1 MSSIASTSSTT
12 DAAAALAALASA
24 KTASGTTAA
33 ADDPQAKFLK
43 LLVAQ
48 LKNQD
53 PLNPVDN
60 AQMTSQMAQISTV
73 TGIDKLNTTLQTM
86 AASFNASQALQASSM
101 IGRSVL
107 VPGSELQLQNG
118 VALGGAS
125 LSQPVDK
132 LVVSIVDASAQ
143 VLHKV
148 DLGPQAAGVVN
159 FQWDGVTDTGVTAA
173 PGSYT
178 FKVEAVQGGNK
189 IDAVALTLGL
199 VTGVTQGTKG
209 TMLNV
214 SGMAPVAVSDVKQ
227 VM

>member
-1 MSSIASTSSTT
+1 MSTVGSTT

-24 KTASGTTAA
+24 KDAGGTKAA
-33 ADDPQAKFLK
+33 ADDPQSKFLK

-73 TGIDKLNTTLQTM
+73 TGIDQLNTTLQQM
-86 AASFNASQALQASSM
+86 ASSFAATQSMQAAAM
-101 IGRSVL
+101 IGRNVL
-107 VPGSELQLQNG
+107 VPGSELQLQDG
-118 VALGGAS
+118 VAQGGVS
-125 LSQPVDK
+125 LAQPVDK
-132 LVVSIVDASAQ
+132 LTVSVVDASAQ

-148 DLGPQAAGVVN
+148 DLGPQEAGVVN
-159 FQWDGVTDTGVTAA
+159 FEWDGVTDNGTKAA
-173 PGSYT
+173 SGSYS
-178 FKVEAVQGGNK
+178 FKVEAVQAGNK
-189 IDAVALTLGL
+189 IDALGL
-199 VTGVTQGTKG
+199 SMGRVTGVTQGASG

-214 SGMAPVAVSDVKQ
+214 SGRAPVAVSDVKQ

>member
-1 MSSIASTSSTT
+1 MSSVGSTT

-24 KTASGTTAA
+24 KDASATKAA
-33 ADDPQAKFLK
+33 EDPQSKFLK

-73 TGIDKLNTTLQTM
+73 TGIDQLNTTLQKM
-86 AASFNASQALQASSM
+86 ASSFTASQSLQAASM
-101 IGRSVL
+101 IGRNVL
-107 VPGSELQLQNG
+107 VPGSEVQLQDG
-118 VALGGAS
+118 VAQGGVS
-125 LSQPVDK
+125 LEQAVDK
-132 LVVSIVDASAQ
+132 LTVSIVDASAQ

-148 DLGPQAAGVVN
+148 DLGPQVAGVVN
-159 FQWDGVTDTGVTAA
+159 FQWDGVTDSGSTAV
-173 PGSYT
+173 PGSYS
-178 FKVEAVQGGNK
+178 FKLEAVQGGNK
-189 IDAVALTLGL
+189 IDALALTLGR
-199 VTGVTQGTKG
+199 VTGVTQGASG

-214 SGMAPVAVSDVKQ
+214 SGKAPVAVSDVKQ

>member
-1 MSSIASTSSTT
+1 MSAVGSTT

-24 KTASGTTAA
+24 KEAGGTKA
-33 ADDPQAKFLK
+33 ADDPQSKFLK

-73 TGIDKLNTTLQTM
+73 TGIDQLNTTLQQM
-86 AASFNASQALQASSM
+86 AASFTATQSLQAAAM
-101 IGRSVL
+101 IGRNVL
-107 VPGSELQLQNG
+107 VPGGELQLQDG
-118 VALGGAS
+118 KAQGGAS
-125 LSQPVDK
+125 LAQPVDK
-132 LVVSIVDASAQ
+132 LIVSILGASAE

-159 FQWDGVTDTGVTAA
+159 FQWDGVTDNGATAA
-173 PGSYT
+173 PGSYS
-178 FKVEAVQGGNK
+178 FKLEAVQDGSK
-189 IDAVALTLGL
+189 VDVLALTLGR
-199 VTGVTQGTKG
+199 VTGVTQGANG

-214 SGMAPVAVSDVKQ
+214 NGKAPVAVSDVKQ

>member
-1 MSSIASTSSTT
+1 MSSVGSTT

-24 KTASGTTAA
+24 KDASGTKAT
-33 ADDPQAKFLK
+33 DDPQSKFLK

-73 TGIDKLNTTLQTM
+73 TGIDQLNTTLQKM
-86 AASFNASQALQASSM
+86 ASSFTASQSLQAASM
-101 IGRSVL
+101 IGRNVL
-107 VPGSELQLQNG
+107 VPGSEVQLQDGMAQGG
-118 VALGGAS
+118 VS
-125 LSQPVDK
+125 LEQAVDK
-132 LVVSIVDASAQ
+132 LTVSIVDASAQ

-159 FQWDGVTDTGVTAA
+159 FQWDGVTDSGSTAV
-173 PGSYT
+173 PGSYS
-178 FKVEAVQGGNK
+178 FKLEAVQGGNK
-189 IDAVALTLGL
+189 IDALALTLGR
-199 VTGVTQGTKG
+199 VTGVTQGASG

-214 SGMAPVAVSDVKQ
+214 SGKAPVAVSDVKQ

>member
-1 MSSIASTSSTT
+1 MSTVGSTT

-24 KTASGTTAA
+24 KDAGATKAA
-33 ADDPQAKFLK
+33 EDPQSKFLK

-73 TGIDKLNTTLQTM
+73 AGIDQLNTTLQKM
-86 AASFNASQALQASSM
+86 ASNFTASQSLQAASM
-101 IGRSVL
+101 IGRNVL
-107 VPGSELQLQNG
+107 VPGSEVQLQDG
-118 VALGGAS
+118 VAQGGVS
-125 LSQPVDK
+125 LAQPVDK
-132 LVVSIVDASAQ
+132 LTVSIVDASAQ

-148 DLGPQAAGVVN
+148 DLGPQTAGVVN
-159 FQWDGVTDTGVTAA
+159 FQWGGVTDNGTTAV
-173 PGSYT
+173 PGSYS
-178 FKVEAVQGGNK
+178 FKLEAVQGGNK
-189 IDAVALTLGL
+189 IDALALTLGR
-199 VTGVTQGTKG
+199 VTGVTQGAGG

-214 SGMAPVAVSDVKQ
+214 SGKAPVAVSDVKQ

>member
-1 MSSIASTSSTT
+1 MSSVGSTT

-24 KTASGTTAA
+24 KDAGGTKA
-33 ADDPQAKFLK
+33 ADDPQSKFLK

-73 TGIDKLNTTLQTM
+73 TGIEQLNTTLQKM
-86 AASFNASQALQASSM
+86 ASSFTATQSLQAASM
-101 IGRSVL
+101 IGRNVL
-107 VPGSELQLQNG
+107 VPGSEVQLQDGLAQGG
-118 VALGGAS
+118 VS
-125 LSQPVDK
+125 LAQAVDK
-132 LVVSIVDASAQ
+132 LTVSIVDASAQ

-148 DLGPQAAGVVN
+148 DLGPQDAGVVN
-159 FQWDGVTDTGVTAA
+159 FQWDGVTDSGTTAV
-173 PGSYT
+173 PGSYS
-178 FKVEAVQGGNK
+178 FKLEAVQGGNK
-189 IDAVALTLGL
+189 IDALALTLGR
-199 VTGVTQGTKG
+199 VTGVTQAVGG

-214 SGMAPVAVSDVKQ
+214 SGKAPVAVSDVKQ

>member
-1 MSSIASTSSTT
+1 MSTVGSTT
-12 DAAAALAALASA
+12 DATAALAALAAA
-24 KTASGTTAA
+24 KDAGGTKAA
-33 ADDPQAKFLK
+33 ADDPQSKFLK

-73 TGIDKLNTTLQTM
+73 TGIDQLNTTLQQM
-86 AASFNASQALQASSM
+86 ATSFNASQGLQATAM
-101 IGRSVL
+101 IGRNVL
-107 VPGSELQLQNG
+107 VPGSALQLQDGAAQGG
-118 VALGGAS
+118 VS
-125 LSQPVDK
+125 LAQPVDK
-132 LVVSIVDASAQ
+132 LTLSVLDASGR

-159 FQWDGVTDTGVTAA
+159 FVWDGVTDSGATAA
-173 PGSYT
+173 AGSYS

-189 IDAVALTLGL
+189 IDALALALGR
-199 VTGVTQGTKG
+199 VTGVTQGSNATL
-209 TMLNV
+209 LNV
-214 SGMAPVAVSDVKQ
+214 SGMAPVAVSDIKQ

>member
-1 MSSIASTSSTT
+1 MSSVASTS
-12 DAAAALAALASA
+12 DASAALAALAAAKDSSA
-24 KTASGTTAA
+24 TKAA
-33 ADDPQAKFLK
+33 ADDPESKFLK

-73 TGIDKLNTTLQTM
+73 TGIDKLNSTLQSM
-86 AASFNASQALQASSM
+86 ATSFNASQSLQASSM
-101 IGRSVL
+101 IGRNVL
-107 VPGSELQLQNG
+107 VPGSDLQLQDGAAQGG
-118 VALGGAS
+118 VS
-125 LSQPVDK
+125 LAQPVDK
-132 LVVSIVDASAQ
+132 LTVSILGPSAQ

-159 FQWDGVTDTGVTAA
+159 FQWDGVTDSGATAV
-173 PGSYT
+173 PGGYS
-178 FKVEAVQGGNK
+178 FKLEALQAGNK
-189 IDAVALTLGL
+189 VDALALTLGR
-199 VTGVTQGTKG
+199 VTGVTQGASG

-214 SGMAPVAVSDVKQ
+214 NGMAPVAVSDVKQ

>member
-1 MSSIASTSSTT
+1 MSTVASTASGS
-12 DAAAALAALASA
+12 DAAAALAAIASA
-24 KTASGTTAA
+24 KGASGAAAA
-33 ADDPQAKFLK
+33 ADDPQSKFLT

-73 TGIDKLNTTLQTM
+73 TGIDKLNTTLQSM
-86 AASFNASQALQASSM
+86 ATSFNASQALQAASM
-101 IGRSVL
+101 IGRNVL

-118 VALGGAS
+118 AAQGGVS
-125 LSQPVDK
+125 LAQPVDK
-132 LVVSIVDASAQ
+132 LTVSILGPSAE

-159 FQWDGVTDTGVTAA
+159 FQWDGITDNGAA
-173 PGSYT
+173 AAAGSYS
-178 FKVEAVQGGNK
+178 FKVEAVQSGNK
-189 IDAVALTLGL
+189 VDALALALGR
-199 VTGVTQGTKG
+199 VTGVTQGAGG

-214 SGMAPVAVSDVKQ
+214 NGMAPVAVSDVKQ